1 MKRHKIAIMKKISI
15 LFAACLLVLT
25 GSAQNMK
32 AFISHKAY
40 CTDKM
45 QPYIEFTFI
54 IGGNSVRYV
63 QNDRGKYEADV
74 DIRVDVAKGDTVVK
88 TLHYILS
95 SEEFADIT
103 GGNLPDFAD
112 VQNLPVPNGEFF
124 LNFYLTDRNQDS
136 MQLKYIDRIVLNF
149 PEDKISSSRI
159 SLYEDMRAPEAPG
172 MYIKYGFYLPP
183 SYYNYIP
190 ESQFILPFALEV
202 YNTKHVLGAGVPL
215 KAKCFVEHAEN
226 KLVAMPSNI
235 ITKNLTTD
243 DVVLVIDQF
252 NVFKLPSGNY
262 NTVVELYDEHD
273 SLLLINKVFFQRSN
287 PSVQLDISRYDD
299 VVIDNSF
306 VASMTERRVL
316 EENVRSLY
324 PIATN
329 VEREF
334 FDNRMKEVETEQL
347 QRYFYSFWLARN
359 PNNPEEA
366 WNKYAKMVSFVQ
378 ERFGSKQVKGYRTD
392 RGRVYLQY
400 GQPNEIREVPSD
412 PTTAPYEIWHYY
424 YLDDQS
430 NVKFVFYD
438 PSMVGNDYEL
448 LHSNK
453 YGETHDTNWKMK
465 LVQKI
470 QPQTDIYNGEPEDY
484 YGGDINGNWRYH

>member
-1 MKRHKIAIMKKISI
+1 MKKIT
-15 LFAACLLVLT
+15 LFVAACFLALT

-54 IGGNSVRYV
+54 VGGNSVKYAL
-63 QNDRGKYEADV
+63 NEHGKYEADV
-74 DIRVDVAKGDTVVK
+74 DIRVDVTKGDSVVN

-95 SEEFADIT
+95 SEEFADT
-103 GGNLPDFAD
+103 AGRNLPDFAD
-112 VQNLPVPNGEFF
+112 IKNLPVPNGDFF

-159 SLYEDMRAPEAPG
+159 SLFEDMRAPEAPG

-183 SYYNYIP
+183 SYYNFIP
-190 ESQFILPFALEV
+190 ESQYVLPFALEV
-202 YNTKHVLGAGVPL
+202 YNTKRVLGANAPL
-215 KAKCFVEHAEN
+215 KAKCFIEYAEN
-226 KLVAMPSNI
+226 KLVALPNNI
-235 ITKNLTTD
+235 ITKNLTSD

-273 SLLLINKVFFQRSN
+273 SLLLVNKVFFQRSN
-287 PSVQLDISRYDD
+287 PSVQLDITRYND

-306 VASMTERRVL
+306 VSNMTNRKEL
-316 EENVRSLY
+316 EDNVRCLY
-324 PIATN
+324 PIASN

-334 FDNRMKEVETEQL
+334 FDNRMKTVETEQL

-366 WNKYAKMVSFVQ
+366 WKKYAKMVSFVQ
-378 ERFGSKQVKGYRTD
+378 ERFGSKLEKGYRTD

-400 GQPNEIREVPSD
+400 GQPNEIREIPSD
-412 PTTAPYEIWHYY
+412 PTTVPYEIWHYY

-438 PSMVGNDYEL
+438 PSLVGNDYEL

-453 YGETHDTNWKMK
+453 YGETHDPSWKMK
-465 LVQKI
+465 LVKNI
-470 QPQTDIYNGEPEDY
+470 QPQTDIYSTEPNEY

>member
-1 MKRHKIAIMKKISI
+1 MKKYKIAIMKKLTI
-15 LFAACLLVLT
+15 LFVACLLFLT

-63 QNDRGKYEADV
+63 QNNHGKYEADV
-74 DIRVDVAKGDTVVK
+74 EIQVDVTKGDTVVK

-95 SEEFADIT
+95 SEEFADTAGIE
-103 GGNLPDFAD
+103 LPDFAD
-112 VQNLPVPNGEFF
+112 VQNLPVPNGDFF

-183 SYYNYIP
+183 SYYNFIP
-190 ESQFILPFALEV
+190 ESQYTLPFALEV
-202 YNTKHVLGAGVPL
+202 YNTKRVLGANVPL

-226 KLVAMPSNI
+226 KLVAMPNNI

-243 DVVLVIDQF
+243 DVVLIIDQF

-287 PSVQLDISRYDD
+287 PSVQLDLTRYDD

-306 VASMTERRVL
+306 VSSMTNRKEL
-316 EENVRSLY
+316 EDNVRCLY
-324 PIATN
+324 PIASN

-334 FDNRMKEVETEQL
+334 FDKRMKTVETEQL

-400 GQPNEIREVPSD
+400 GQPNEVREVPSD

-438 PSMVGNDYEL
+438 PSLVGNDYEL

-453 YGETHDTNWKMK
+453 YGETHDPNWKMK
-465 LVQKI
+465 LVNKI
-470 QPQTDIYNGEPEDY
+470 QTQTDIYSTEPDDY

>member
-1 MKRHKIAIMKKISI
+1 MKKLTLYVI
-15 LFAACLLVLT
+15 ACLLALT

-54 IGGNSVRYV
+54 IGGNSVRYALNEH
-63 QNDRGKYEADV
+63 QKFEADV
-74 DIRVDVAKGDTVVK
+74 DVRVDVAKGDSVVK

-95 SEEFADIT
+95 SEEFADTT

-112 VQNLPVPNGEFF
+112 IQNLPVPNGDFF
-124 LNFYLTDRNQDS
+124 LNFYLTDLHQDS

-202 YNTKHVLGAGVPL
+202 YNTKRLLGAGVPL

-226 KLVAMPSNI
+226 KLVAMPNNI

-262 NTVVELYDEHD
+262 NAVVELYDEHD

-287 PSVQLDISRYDD
+287 PSVQLDITRYDD

-306 VASMTERRVL
+306 VASMSDRKVL
-316 EENVRSLY
+316 VENIRSLY

-347 QRYFYSFWLARN
+347 QRYFYAFWLARN
-359 PNNPEEA
+359 PNNPEDA

-400 GQPNEIREVPSD
+400 GQPNEIKEIPSD

-438 PSMVGNDYEL
+438 PSLVGNDYEL

-453 YGETHDTNWKMK
+453 YGEIHDTNWKMK
-465 LVQKI
+465 LVRKI
-470 QPQTDIYNGEPEDY
+470 QPQTDIYNGEPEEY

>member
-95 SEEFADIT
+95 SEEFADTT

-124 LNFYLTDRNQDS
+124 LNFYLTDKNQDS

-235 ITKNLTTD
+235 ITKNLSTD

-448 LHSNK
+448 LHSKK

>member
-95 SEEFADIT
+95 SEEFADTT

-124 LNFYLTDRNQDS
+124 LNFYLTDKNQDS

-235 ITKNLTTD
+235 ITKNLSTD

>member
-95 SEEFADIT
+95 SEEFADTT

-235 ITKNLTTD
+235 ITKNLSTD

-438 PSMVGNDYEL
+438 PSMIVDHY
-448 LHSNK
+448 K
-453 YGETHDTNWKMK
+453 
-465 LVQKI
+465 
-470 QPQTDIYNGEPEDY
+470 
-484 YGGDINGNWRYH
+484 

>member
-1 MKRHKIAIMKKISI
+1 MKKLT
-15 LFAACLLVLT
+15 LFVAACLLVLT

-54 IGGNSVRYV
+54 IGGNSVKYALNEH
-63 QNDRGKYEADV
+63 QKYEADV

-95 SEEFADIT
+95 SDEFADTT
-103 GGNLPDFAD
+103 GQLPDFAD
-112 VQNLPVPNGEFF
+112 IQNFPVPNGDFF
-124 LNFYLTDRNQDS
+124 LNFYLTDLHQDS

-159 SLYEDMRAPEAPG
+159 SLYEDLRAPESTD
-172 MYIKYGFYLPP
+172 MYIKYGFCLPP
-183 SYYNYIP
+183 SYYNFIP
-190 ESQFILPFALEV
+190 ENQYTLPFALEI

-215 KAKCFVEHAEN
+215 VAKCFVENAEN
-226 KLVAMPSNI
+226 KLVALPNNI
-235 ITKNLTTD
+235 ITKELTTD

-273 SLLLINKVFFQRSN
+273 SLLLVNKVFFQRSN
-287 PSVQLDISRYDD
+287 PSVQLDLTRYND
-299 VVIDNSF
+299 VVVENSF
-306 VASMTERRVL
+306 VASMTDRKVL
-316 EENVRSLY
+316 EENVHCLY
-324 PIATN
+324 PISTT
-329 VEREF
+329 VERNF
-334 FDNRMKEVETEQL
+334 FENRMKDVETEQL
-347 QRYFYSFWLARN
+347 QRYFYAFWLARN
-359 PNNPEEA
+359 PNNPEAE
-366 WNKYAKMVSFVQ
+366 WNKYAKMVSFVH
-378 ERFGSKQVKGYRTD
+378 ERFGSKQVKGYLTD

-400 GQPNEIREVPSD
+400 GQPNEILEIPSD
-412 PTTAPYEIWHYY
+412 PTTVPYEIWHYY

-438 PSMVGNDYEL
+438 PSLVGNDYEL

-453 YGETHDTNWKMK
+453 YGELHDSNWKMK
-465 LVQKI
+465 LVKKI
-470 QPQTDIYNGEPEDY
+470 QPQTDIYNGTPEDY

>member
-1 MKRHKIAIMKKISI
+1 MKKIT
-15 LFAACLLVLT
+15 LFVAACFLALT

-54 IGGNSVRYV
+54 VGGNSVKYAL
-63 QNDRGKYEADV
+63 NEHGKYEADV
-74 DIRVDVAKGDTVVK
+74 DIRVDVTKGDSVVN

-95 SEEFADIT
+95 SEEFADT
-103 GGNLPDFAD
+103 AGRNLPDFAD
-112 VQNLPVPNGEFF
+112 IKNLPVPNGDFF

-159 SLYEDMRAPEAPG
+159 SLFEDMRAPEAPG

-183 SYYNYIP
+183 SYYNFIP
-190 ESQFILPFALEV
+190 ESQYVLPFALEV
-202 YNTKHVLGAGVPL
+202 YNTKRVLGANAPL
-215 KAKCFVEHAEN
+215 KAKCFIEYAEN
-226 KLVAMPSNI
+226 KLVALPNNI
-235 ITKNLTTD
+235 ITKNLTSD

-273 SLLLINKVFFQRSN
+273 SLLLVNKVFFQRSN
-287 PSVQLDISRYDD
+287 PSVQLDITRYND

-306 VASMTERRVL
+306 VSNMTNRKEL
-316 EENVRSLY
+316 EDNVRCLY
-324 PIATN
+324 PIASN

-334 FDNRMKEVETEQL
+334 FDNRMKTVETEQL

-366 WNKYAKMVSFVQ
+366 WKKYAKMVSFVQ
-378 ERFGSKQVKGYRTD
+378 ERFGSKLVKGYRTD

-400 GQPNEIREVPSD
+400 GQPNEIREIPSD
-412 PTTAPYEIWHYY
+412 PTTVPYEIWHYY

-438 PSMVGNDYEL
+438 PSLVGNDYEL

-453 YGETHDTNWKMK
+453 YGETHDPSWKMK
-465 LVQKI
+465 LVKNI
-470 QPQTDIYNGEPEDY
+470 QPQTDIYSTEPNEY